1 MGTLVGMG
9 TEMGTS
15 RIDDRGRV
23 TLPQEL
29 RDALALAPGDVVT
42 VEKAADGVVLRR
54 MRSKKELWRKLRGVI
69 TEKNAVGKLDPLELK
84 RLFRASD

>member
-1 MGTLVGMG
+1 MGIIVGMG
-9 TEMGTS
+9 IKMGSS

-29 RDALALAPGDVVT
+29 RDELALAPGDVVT
-42 VEKAADGVVLRR
+42 IEKAADGVVLRR
-54 MRSKKELWRKLRGVI
+54 VRSKKELWQKLQGVI
-69 TEKNAVGKLDPLELK
+69 TAKNALGKLDPMELK

>member
-1 MGTLVGMG
+1 MGS
-9 TEMGTS
+9 S

-29 RDALALAPGDVVT
+29 RDELALAPGDVVT
-42 VEKAADGVVLRR
+42 IEKAADGVVLRR
-54 MRSKKELWRKLRGVI
+54 VRSKKELWQKLQGVI
-69 TEKNAVGKLDPLELK
+69 TAKNAVAKLDPMELK